1 MAGRKNG
8 LGRGLDALFPEK
20 TPVSREN
27 VRKPVTKPTKKTEIS
42 VKADQKNES
51 SNQKKTAMMVK
62 ISNVEPNRDQPRKQF
77 DEDVCDKERK
87 PQKDRRVRA
96 LDDACIVRTFGVR

>member
-27 VRKPVTKPTKKTEIS
+27 VRKPVTKPTKKTEMS
-42 VKADQKNES
+42 VKAARKTNHQIR
-51 SNQKKTAMMVK
+51 KK
-62 ISNVEPNRDQPRKQF
+62 QQ
-77 DEDVCDKERK
+77 
-87 PQKDRRVRA
+87 
-96 LDDACIVRTFGVR
+96 

>member
-27 VRKPVTKPTKKTEIS
+27 VRKPVTKPTKKAEMS

-51 SNQKKTAMMVK
+51 SSLYT
-62 ISNVEPNRDQPRKQF
+62 
-77 DEDVCDKERK
+77 
-87 PQKDRRVRA
+87 
-96 LDDACIVRTFGVR
+96 